1 MYGGPVMWCSKKH
14 NHAGRSTTDDEY
26 MAQAHACTAVLWLR
40 SLLTEMGFN
49 ELVAEATPMMGDND
63 QATNLARDDILTQ
76 ANRYFRLEYH
86 FAKECF
92 EAGDTSPLR
101 VASTDNIADLLTK
114 SLPVQQIQRLVPGM
128 TGYAELA
135 PPPAIPRD

>member
-1 MYGGPVMWCSKKH
+1 
-14 NHAGRSTTDDEY
+14 
-26 MAQAHACTAVLWLR
+26 
-40 SLLTEMGFN
+40 
-49 ELVAEATPMMGDND
+49 MMGDND
-63 QATNLARDDILTQ
+63 QATNLAKDDILTQ

-92 EAGDTSPLR
+92 ETGDTSPLR
-101 VASTDNIADLLTK
+101 VASTDNIADILTK
-114 SLPVQQIQRLVPGM
+114 SLPVQLIERLVPGM

>member
-1 MYGGPVMWCSKKH
+1 
-14 NHAGRSTTDDEY
+14 

-40 SLLTEMGFN
+40 SLLTEMGFK

-101 VASTDNIADLLTK
+101 VASTDNIADLLTHCLNRTK
-114 SLPVQQIQRLVPGM
+114 FKDMLSK
-128 TGYAELA
+128 
-135 PPPAIPRD
+135 IPNLRIHNLRGACVYNSICEFNLE